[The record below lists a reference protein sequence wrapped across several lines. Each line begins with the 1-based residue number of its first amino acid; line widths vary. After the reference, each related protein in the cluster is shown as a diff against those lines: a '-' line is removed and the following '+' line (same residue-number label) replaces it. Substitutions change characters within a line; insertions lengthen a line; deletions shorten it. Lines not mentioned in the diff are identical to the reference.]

1 MSSFKRKLDALDELG
16 IGVSIYFKLLK
27 SLIAFFVFCSVICS
41 PLYYLYSCGDMSAQ
55 ATGDLQKALGEWTLG
70 NLGESTKVCKSNNLR
85 VYDTLTLWCPA
96 GTNIRR
102 LEKFGLQK
110 EDAKPGD
117 NVCPQTI
124 EDASAGSAKA
134 LKLDLDERCS
144 LKGLEREFPDYFK
157 ILMKQFD
164 DLCLDKETCD
174 MYVRNID
181 WPEPCRALIGF
192 RLQVVNIPVVRYV
205 TSGISNVT
213 TIETD

>member
-1 MSSFKRKLDALDELG
+1 MSFEKMKAVVLLRHPYEIVDGEPRKIRLCQQTGSLLSSFKRKLDALDELG

-27 SLIAFFVFCSVICS
+27 SLVAFFAFCSVICT

-117 NVCPQTI
+117 NVCP
-124 EDASAGSAKA
+124 
-134 LKLDLDERCS
+134 
-144 LKGLEREFPDYFK
+144 
-157 ILMKQFD
+157 
-164 DLCLDKETCD
+164 
-174 MYVRNID
+174 
-181 WPEPCRALIGF
+181 
-192 RLQVVNIPVVRYV
+192 
-205 TSGISNVT
+205 
-213 TIETD
+213 